1 MLTGFNYIK
10 YIILNVLTYIFNDLG
25 ELLLYFLKKMAA
37 VSASTST
44 KYNYD
49 VGMSKFSPNLNIN
62 NNPSPKWVIKG

>member
-25 ELLLYFLKKMAA
+25 ELLLYFLKKIAAVQA

-44 KYNYD
+44 NKVQLLCRD
-49 VGMSKFSPNLNIN
+49 EQI
-62 NNPSPKWVIKG
+62 